1 MLSDHRKDSQQLGEK
16 DDGCMLVQLSHLVK
30 VSKVLG
36 DCVIVIS
43 ISLNP
48 LKLESGFFQENM
60 MVRRCQT
67 IDSIHLEWIGNI
79 LNNLYYITH
88 NPQYGCACA
97 N

>member
-1 MLSDHRKDSQQLGEK
+1 
-16 DDGCMLVQLSHLVK
+16 MLVASDYLFNKKWSGHGWINRTSSYGPDILM
-30 VSKVLG
+30 LG
-36 DCVIVIS
+36 LCYIVIS

-60 MVRRCQT
+60 MVGRCQT

-79 LNNLYYITH
+79 LNNLYYITN
-88 NPQYGCACA
+88 NPQYGCVCA